1 MSNKMELR
9 PYQAE
14 AVYRVEEQW
23 RSGVQKTLLVLP
35 TGTGKT
41 ICFAKIAENCVRQ
54 GMRVLILAHR
64 GELLDQAADDMEALE
79 KENAE
84 LRAKLKVLVDKV
96 EEYRRVESGIRQA
109 LTTAQNV
116 AEQTTKKAKE
126 ESEQTLST
134 ARQQAEKMKADASAQ
149 CEALIRQY
157 QIQASQEQ
165 ARLRLAQHECAAFIN
180 KMTQMFREESE
191 RIAEIP
197 QQVGLEFA
205 SISGQTVRSETLESH
220 VEGLSEPEPVP
231 EQHTSGTEIP
241 DDILKI
247 FADAS
252 HASRK
257 NGMEQTKF
265 TVEVSGSS
273 DQSEE

>member
-1 MSNKMELR
+1 MLSSRDIREYSIEK
-9 PYQAE
+9 
-14 AVYRVEEQW
+14 AVFGGYD
-23 RSGVQKTLLVLP
+23 
-35 TGTGKT
+35 
-41 ICFAKIAENCVRQ
+41 AKSVDS
-54 GMRVLILAHR
+54 
-64 GELLDQAADDMEALE
+64 LLDQAADDMEALE